1 MIGNR
6 HVANATCLFAS
17 PAAPHNPLIQLP
29 VAFGK
34 SVAINE
40 SRSAFETETVRHLEG
55 KMIALTE
62 SAAGAIRSAIGAT
75 ATPIAGLRVTAA
87 AGGCS
92 GYQYQMGL
100 VESADP
106 GDLQC
111 ESQGLQ
117 IFTDPDSAGRLTG
130 TTIDFIQSL
139 EDAGF
144 SFNNPQ
150 AKSTC
155 GCGKSF
161 C

>member
-1 MIGNR
+1 
-6 HVANATCLFAS
+6 
-17 PAAPHNPLIQLP
+17 
-29 VAFGK
+29 
-34 SVAINE
+34 
-40 SRSAFETETVRHLEG
+40 
-55 KMIALTE
+55 MIALTE
-62 SAAGAIRSAIGAT
+62 TAAGAIRNAIGAT
-75 ATPIAGLRVTAA
+75 PTPIEGLRVTAA

-106 GDLQC
+106 EDLRF
-111 ESQGLQ
+111 ESQGLL
-117 IFTDPDSAGRLTG
+117 IFTDPDSAERLSG
-130 TTIDFIQSL
+130 TTIDFIESL
-139 EDAGF
+139 DGAGF

>member
-1 MIGNR
+1 M
-6 HVANATCLFAS
+6 
-17 PAAPHNPLIQLP
+17 P
-29 VAFGK
+29 
-34 SVAINE
+34 VAIN
-40 SRSAFETETVRHLEG
+40 AIKLAIETENLRALEG

-62 SAAGAIRSAIGAT
+62 TAAGAIRSAIGAT
-75 ATPIAGLRVTAA
+75 PTPIAGLRVTAV

-100 VESADP
+100 VESANP
-106 GDLQC
+106 GDLRC
-111 ESQGLQ
+111 ESQGLH

-130 TTIDFIQSL
+130 TTVDFVESL
-139 EDAGF
+139 EGAGF

>member
-1 MIGNR
+1 MSQMR
-6 HVANATCLFAS
+6 HSRLYS
-17 PAAPHNPLIQLP
+17 PAVPHNSLIQLS

-34 SVAINE
+34 PVAINE
-40 SRSAFETETVRHLEG
+40 SKSAFETETLRHLEG

-62 SAAGAIRSAIGAT
+62 TAAGAIRSAIGAT

-106 GDLQC
+106 GDLRC
-111 ESQGLQ
+111 ESQGLH

-139 EDAGF
+139 EGDGF

>member
-1 MIGNR
+1 MSQMR
-6 HVANATCLFAS
+6 HVRLYP
-17 PAAPHNPLIQLP
+17 PAVPHNSLIQLSVP
-29 VAFGK
+29 FGK
-34 SVAINE
+34 PVAINE
-40 SRSAFETETVRHLEG
+40 SKSAFETETLRHLEG

-62 SAAGAIRSAIGAT
+62 TAAGAIRSAIGAA

-106 GDLQC
+106 EDLRC

-117 IFTDPDSAGRLTG
+117 IFTDPDSAGRLSG

-139 EDAGF
+139 EGAGF

>member
-1 MIGNR
+1 
-6 HVANATCLFAS
+6 
-17 PAAPHNPLIQLP
+17 
-29 VAFGK
+29 
-34 SVAINE
+34 
-40 SRSAFETETVRHLEG
+40 
-55 KMIALTE
+55 MIALTE
-62 SAAGAIRSAIGAT
+62 TAAGAIRSAIDAT
-75 ATPIAGLRVTAA
+75 AAPIVGLRVTAV

-106 GDLQC
+106 GDICC
-111 ESQGLQ
+111 ESEGLA
-117 IFTDPDSAGRLTG
+117 IFTDPESAARLTG
-130 TTIDFIQSL
+130 TTIDFIESL
-139 EDAGF
+139 EGAGF